1 MVSDIICI
9 DPILF
14 FLNLMENVKNNHYL
28 LLHTE
33 SCKISNLEF
42 YFLGQIRFKTESISN
57 AFAAPVCTYSR
68 KINNL
73 QGGRIEEGDITNLQE
88 QQYGFCLG
96 VHFCV
101 PTFIYFKLFV
111 FYILFSS
118 ILLKCLKENSI

>member
-1 MVSDIICI
+1 MTLFALTD

-73 QGGRIEEGDITNLQE
+73 QGGRIEEGDISNLQE
-88 QQYGFCLG
+88 QEYAFLSWS
-96 VHFCV
+96 
-101 PTFIYFKLFV
+101 TFLCSN
-111 FYILFSS
+111 FY
-118 ILLKCLKENSI
+118 LL

>member
-1 MVSDIICI
+1 MTFFALTD

-14 FLNLMENVKNNHYL
+14 FLNLMENVRNNHYL

-73 QGGRIEEGDITNLQE
+73 QGGRIEEGDISNLQDQE
-88 QQYGFCLG
+88 YAFYLG

-101 PTFIYFKLFV
+101 PTFVYFKLF
-111 FYILFSS
+111 LFSS